1 MVSQP
6 ITSKACPNDES
17 NKEHASSSESK
28 TTARMMNAC
37 QSIFIIAAIA
47 YSTTS
52 VDAFSTTRHS
62 THQRII
68 STQNPVVKTP
78 AFITNQ
84 RKTFSATL
92 FATKKEVQPT
102 NNASKS
108 DDEEWNALLAAFQ
121 MYKAAYGDLK
131 VPSRFVVPSMPPWPG
146 TLRRKNIERT
156 YRPALFLMD
165 GLFPFSPKTLDIFRI
180 WMGSQAWPTCC
191 CYPINWKVRRRRRRK
206 T

>member
-6 ITSKACPNDES
+6 ITSKACPDDDT
-17 NKEHASSSESK
+17 KEHASSSESK
-28 TTARMMNAC
+28 SKARMMNAC
-37 QSIFIIAAIA
+37 QSVFIIAAIA

-52 VDAFSTTRHS
+52 VDAFSATRHS
-62 THQRII
+62 TYQRII

-146 TLRRKNIERT
+146 KLRRRYVELAYQLI
-156 YRPALFLMD
+156 LLMD
-165 GLFPFSPKTLDIFRI
+165 GLFSFSPNTLDIFRI
-180 WMGSQAWPTCC
+180 WMGSQAWPAGCW
-191 CYPINWKVRRRRRRK
+191 YSINRKVRRRR
-206 T
+206 